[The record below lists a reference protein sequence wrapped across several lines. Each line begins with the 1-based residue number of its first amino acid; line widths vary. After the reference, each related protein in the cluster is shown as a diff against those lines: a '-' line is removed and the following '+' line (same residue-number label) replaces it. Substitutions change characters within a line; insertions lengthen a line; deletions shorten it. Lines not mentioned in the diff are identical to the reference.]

1 MTDDFELINSAVVED
16 SMIRKIGDNQ
26 YLKIIPSERIVQIS
40 TIEQKKITEPIK
52 QTDEVIINAYPQ
64 EVKLYKNENQD
75 NKYETKWVTT
85 TGESLYIPLSDI
97 KTMHSLLQAKDVIDE
112 NILNLSNV
120 LSMIIKQNTLK
131 EKLETI
137 KEEI

>member
-26 YLKIIPSERIVQIS
+26 YIKIIPTERIVQIS

-112 NILNLSNV
+112 NILNLPNV

>member
-1 MTDDFELINSAVVED
+1 MTDDYELINSAVVED

-26 YLKIIPSERIVQIS
+26 YLKIIPSEKIVQIS

-52 QTDEVIINAYPQ
+52 QTDEIIINAYPQ

-75 NKYETKWVTT
+75 NKYETKWITT
-85 TGESLYIPLSDI
+85 TGESLYIPLSDL
-97 KTMHSLLQAKDVIDE
+97 KTMHSLLQAKDVIDD

-120 LSMIIKQNTLK
+120 LSMVIKQNTLK
-131 EKLETI
+131 EKLENI

>member
-1 MTDDFELINSAVVED
+1 MTDDYELINSAVVED

-26 YLKIIPSERIVQIS
+26 YLKIIPSEKIVQIS

-75 NKYETKWVTT
+75 NKYETKWITT
-85 TGESLYIPLSDI
+85 TGESLYIPLSDL
-97 KTMHSLLQAKDVIDE
+97 KTMHSLLQAKDVIDD

-120 LSMIIKQNTLK
+120 LSMVIKQNTLK
-131 EKLETI
+131 EKLENI

>member
-1 MTDDFELINSAVVED
+1 MTDDYELINSAVVED

-75 NKYETKWVTT
+75 NKYETKWITT
-85 TGESLYIPLSDI
+85 TGESLYIPLSDL
-97 KTMHSLLQAKDVIDE
+97 KTMHSLLQAKDVIDD

-120 LSMIIKQNTLK
+120 LSMVIKQNTLK
-131 EKLETI
+131 EKLENI

>member
-1 MTDDFELINSAVVED
+1 MTDDYELINSAVVED

-26 YLKIIPSERIVQIS
+26 YLKIIPSEKIVQIS

-85 TGESLYIPLSDI
+85 TGESLYIPLSDL
-97 KTMHSLLQAKDVIDE
+97 KTMHSLLQAKDVIDD

-120 LSMIIKQNTLK
+120 LSMVIKQNTLK
-131 EKLETI
+131 EKLENI

>member
-1 MTDDFELINSAVVED
+1 MTDDYELINSAVVED

-26 YLKIIPSERIVQIS
+26 YLKIIPSERIVQVS

-52 QTDEVIINAYPQ
+52 QTDEVIINAYPK
-64 EVKLYKNENQD
+64 EVKLFKNENQD

-85 TGESLYIPLSDI
+85 TGESIYIPLSDL
-97 KTMHSLLQAKDVIDE
+97 KTMHSLLQAKEIMDD
-112 NILNLSNV
+112 NILDLSNV
-120 LSMIIKQNTLK
+120 LSMVIKQNTLK
-131 EKLETI
+131 EKIETI

>member
-1 MTDDFELINSAVVED
+1 MTDDYELINSAVVED

-85 TGESLYIPLSDI
+85 TGESLYIPLSDL
-97 KTMHSLLQAKDVIDE
+97 KTMHSLLQAKDVIDD

-120 LSMIIKQNTLK
+120 LSMVIKQNTLK
-131 EKLETI
+131 EKLENI